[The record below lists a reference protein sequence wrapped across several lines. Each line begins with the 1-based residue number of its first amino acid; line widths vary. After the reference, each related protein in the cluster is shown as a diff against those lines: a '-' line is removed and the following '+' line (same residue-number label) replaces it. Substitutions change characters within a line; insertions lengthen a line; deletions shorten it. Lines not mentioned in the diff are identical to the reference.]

1 MFGTFKKKLA
11 LVAIVAASAM
21 AVPVAASA
29 QTAVPPLQPGA
40 TQAFASVNGTTPITA
55 PTNRFF
61 AGSLSWP
68 GPAGVTITC
77 GYNANYLANPG
88 GVGFVQAISFNPL
101 PCATSVAGCVATVTS
116 APPPNDTWGRRLIS
130 WPALAAP
137 APAPGRYDVVNAALL
152 VVYSGT
158 CPLPTGVPFDWTGV
172 LWFRA
177 GTFGGPPV
185 TVSSTSAT
193 PPYNV
198 LSNPTLGWFPLGW
211 TAAIGAG
218 QPPLF
223 IL

>member
-1 MFGTFKKKLA
+1 MFGTIKKKLTLA
-11 LVAIVAASAM
+11 AVVAAGAM

-29 QTAVPPLQPGA
+29 QTPVPPLPPGA

-55 PTNRFF
+55 PTNRVFT
-61 AGSLSWP
+61 GSVSWTGP
-68 GPAGVTITC
+68 GGVTITC

-88 GVGFVQAISFNPL
+88 GTGFVQAISFNPL
-101 PCATSVAGCVATVTS
+101 PCATSVAGCFATVTS

-130 WPALAAP
+130 WPGVGAP
-137 APAPGRYDVVNAALL
+137 GPGRYDIINAALQ
-152 VVYSGT
+152 VVYTGT

-172 LWFRA
+172 LWFR
-177 GTFGGPPV
+177 GGPFGGPPV

-198 LSNPTLGWFPLGW
+198 LSSPTFGSSLLVW
-211 TAAIGAG
+211 TAAIGGG